1 MRSSS
6 VMRAGERWVGESG
19 RDHRHG
25 KARLGEQYA
34 LAEPADA
41 GDRAAGL
48 RRAGIRCRHPFS

>member
-1 MRSSS
+1 
-6 VMRAGERWVGESG
+6 MRAGERWVGESG